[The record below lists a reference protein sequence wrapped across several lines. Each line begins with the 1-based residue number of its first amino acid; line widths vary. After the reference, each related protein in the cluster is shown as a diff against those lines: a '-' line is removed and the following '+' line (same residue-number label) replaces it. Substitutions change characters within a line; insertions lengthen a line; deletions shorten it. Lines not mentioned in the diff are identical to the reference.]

1 MPTTPPASRS
11 ISGTP
16 LDLEATVVHV
26 SPVATSYPRP
36 GGGRNLT
43 MPPAA
48 VISVSTAARGG
59 GGEEASGEGGEVL
72 VTLTAQRKPFHYEAD
87 FRALGI
93 EPSSHPLLVVKI
105 GYLVPDLERMAACN
119 LMPMWPPCPTSAL
132 AAPSI
137 RLTKRS
143 SGPRPSRKTKSDGLQ
158 FFCLFACLAVA
169 Q

>member
-1 MPTTPPASRS
+1 
-11 ISGTP
+11 
-16 LDLEATVVHV
+16 V

-119 LMPMWPPCPTSAL
+119 LMALSPGAVYADVATMPYKRISRPVYPLDKEIEWTPTL
-132 AAPSI
+132 A
-137 RLTKRS
+137 
-143 SGPRPSRKTKSDGLQ
+143 
-158 FFCLFACLAVA
+158 
-169 Q
+169 